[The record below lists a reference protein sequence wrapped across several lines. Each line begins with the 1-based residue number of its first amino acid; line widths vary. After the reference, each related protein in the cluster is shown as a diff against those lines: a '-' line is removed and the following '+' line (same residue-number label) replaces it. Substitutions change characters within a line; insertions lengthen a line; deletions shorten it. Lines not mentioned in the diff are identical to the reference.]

1 MFFRFVL
8 VALGFGAVNKVNSVV
23 NVCHG
28 TWGEIFVPALVVL
41 EPLAYLV
48 LASLLSKAAFSLL
61 VVPAVEQ
68 IPVPKV
74 MLIQPLG

>member
-1 MFFRFVL
+1 MFLRFVP
-8 VALGFGAVNKVNSVV
+8 VTLGPGAVDRVNLVV
-23 NVCHG
+23 SVCHG

-61 VVPAVEQ
+61 VVPAVKQ
-68 IPVPKV
+68 VPVLKV
-74 MLIQPLG
+74 IFA